1 MSNIKITLVQSTLVW
16 GNISANLDMF
26 TQKIKSLDEETDLI
40 VFPEMFNTGFT
51 MRVSDL
57 SEPMEGPSMEWLAQ
71 TAAARSCVC
80 VASLIIRE
88 SERYFNRL
96 IWMRPDGSYASYDK
110 RHLFRMMGEDRVFS
124 PGSVRLNTTLGPWRF
139 LPMICYDLRFPV
151 WSRSR
156 EDYDCLIYIA
166 NWPEARRNAWQ
177 ILLRARAVENIAYAV
192 GVNRVGEDALGN
204 SFSGDSM
211 AIDYKGKVRSE
222 IPSHGECLTTV
233 TLSLSDLTAFRN
245 AFPAHRDADDFCL
258 L

>member
-1 MSNIKITLVQSTLVW
+1 
-16 GNISANLDMF
+16 
-26 TQKIKSLDEETDLI
+26 
-40 VFPEMFNTGFT
+40 
-51 MRVSDL
+51 
-57 SEPMEGPSMEWLAQ
+57 
-71 TAAARSCVC
+71 
-80 VASLIIRE
+80 
-88 SERYFNRL
+88 
-96 IWMRPDGSYASYDK
+96 
-110 RHLFRMMGEDRVFS
+110 
-124 PGSVRLNTTLGPWRF
+124 
-139 LPMICYDLRFPV
+139 MICYDLRFPV